1 MPIGI
6 QVYDENGNTIMDMTG
21 RVSLLVGS
29 FTIAKSLSVGATGS
43 YSNDAFKE
51 SDVFFIV
58 QNNFSNIRNLYLHAS
73 SNYFNRRTDPF
84 PLFPYLGISLSVNKT
99 TGTVSWKIKA
109 KELYPPENNNPVE
122 ILFGVY

>member
-29 FTIAKSLSVGATGS
+29 FTIAKSLSVGATGN
-43 YSNDAFKE
+43 YTNDAFKE
-51 SDVFFIV
+51 LDVFFIV

-73 SNYFNRRTDPF
+73 SNYFNRHTDPF
-84 PLFPYLGISLSVNKT
+84 PLFPYLGIGLSVNKS
-99 TGTVSWKIKA
+99 TGTVSWEIKA